1 MRCDKKRVKRFS
13 RMRGDEPFI
22 ARLAKDLGA
31 FSPYAG
37 GGEPKIGYATY
48 GHIAYSLYARG

>member
-1 MRCDKKRVKRFS
+1 MIHVVPSDRFP

-31 FSPYAG
+31 FSPYG